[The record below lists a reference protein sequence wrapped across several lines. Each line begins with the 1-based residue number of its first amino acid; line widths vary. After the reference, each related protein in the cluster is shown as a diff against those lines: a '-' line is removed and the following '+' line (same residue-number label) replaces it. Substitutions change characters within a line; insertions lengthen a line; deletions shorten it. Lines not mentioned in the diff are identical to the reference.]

1 LNQRINYKRNQFSHG
16 KTKEDRY
23 CLSQSKQAKEN
34 DKDEEKTVS
43 WLEEK
48 KEKNENKPTDREK
61 EAYVTERERRR

>member
-1 LNQRINYKRNQFSHG
+1 LNRRINYRKKRFSHG
-16 KTKEDRY
+16 KTKEDRH

-48 KEKNENKPTDREK
+48 KEKK
-61 EAYVTERERRR
+61 